1 MQQLQAAKITF
12 PCTHS
17 IRDNPKGFCDEIINT
32 RKVFDRGVEQEIV
45 SEIKRLNTVDPKS
58 KNLVLLRTKLQEL
71 FPKYQT
77 AEFIAGRQ
85 GGVVSVKGPR
95 KSRTVLVVTLFIL
108 VFLIVTITLAAVLK

>member
-17 IRDNPKGFCDEIINT
+17 ISDNPKGFCDEIINT

-45 SEIKRLNTVDPKS
+45 SEIRRLNTVDPKS

-77 AEFIAGRQ
+77 AEFISGRQ
-85 GGVVSVKGPR
+85 GVVSVKGPR